1 MTQWA
6 WHKLVSDPGQAD
18 VVFEIGFTLGGS
30 MPPALGHLRLAIRD
44 PRNNVLRWGF
54 AEYVQSAVPKSNRDK
69 EFDKAMGA
77 LVDDAK
83 TPVTQVRR
91 QALRLTILSKMAN
104 MALGK

>member
-1 MTQWA
+1 MTQRGRY
-6 WHKLVSDPGQAD
+6 KLASDPGQAD

-30 MPPALGHLRLAIRD
+30 MPPARGHLRLAIRD

-54 AEYVQSAVPKSNRDK
+54 AEYLQSAVPKSNRDK

-83 TPVTQVRR
+83 TLVTQSR
-91 QALRLTILSKMAN
+91 AKP
-104 MALGK
+104 